1 MAKGQTRR
9 ACWHGHTLYRILQ
22 TYNLSNL
29 RKGSEALDN
38 SIKRNIYTGPL
49 FKKYTL
55 NSSRHAEKH
64 IYAPRATLLCA
75 KEDMPNAVGMK

>member
-1 MAKGQTRR
+1 MKSHLTGSVNPKVDESNPDELHDNTHSYHVAWPRNKLDV

-38 SIKRNIYTGPL
+38 LIKRNIYTGPL
-49 FKKYTL
+49 FKK
-55 NSSRHAEKH
+55 
-64 IYAPRATLLCA
+64 
-75 KEDMPNAVGMK
+75 